1 MAATAMISEQD
12 LLARFERVVRQRDG
26 DFMVTCPG
34 HEDGRPS
41 LHVTLK
47 PDHWDLH
54 CFAGCDCHAARDAA
68 GLTNADLGWT
78 NGNGNGNGRREV
90 EAYTYVDEHG
100 HPLYEVVRFAPKDFR
115 QRKPDGGWG
124 VKGVRRVLYRL
135 PKILEAVTASKRVW
149 IVEGERDVHAMEN
162 AGQVATCNPAGAGK
176 WRDEYSEVLAGA
188 HVVIVADNDPA
199 GEKHALTVKAS
210 VEKHARKVSIVKA
223 GKGKDARDHLAAGL
237 EPREFVP
244 WTPAGS
250 SDAKP
255 ATLRNPNP
263 GDATPVRWA
272 WEGRIPIGRTSL
284 VVGSEGVGK
293 GTVIAWLAS
302 NLSRGQLAG
311 NLHGAPADVLI
322 VGDEDALED
331 VWTPRLY
338 AAGAEWRHI
347 WFPPEDCA
355 ELDLTSPADIERLRS
370 WVREHRVR
378 VVFFD
383 ALLDH
388 IGGTTVD
395 EYKPKAVR
403 NALRPLRRLALE
415 EGFAAVGSM
424 HPRKGNA
431 GSFRDL
437 LAGSHQFNAIS
448 RSSLLLAEHPDD
460 DTRRVLIRGKG
471 NLAGGVKAL
480 EFRIRSHAFELNGH
494 DFDMPHAVDWEESDL
509 KVADCLPG
517 RGGAREGAGRPRD
530 DDKRDAVE
538 AALTET
544 PQSERAIAKATDIP
558 KTTVRRIL
566 EEFADDFTA
575 TKLDAGWVVHIR
587 SVPNNGPPLDT
598 LENGSTKPNPVVQ
611 NVSGD
616 KALDGVSDHPN
627 EDRVCHCREWTPRM
641 PDDTCQKCAGVKR

>member
-1 MAATAMISEQD
+1 MISEQD
-12 LLARFERVVRQRDG
+12 LLARFERVLRQREG
-26 DFMVTCPG
+26 DFMVACPA

-41 LHVTLK
+41 LHITLRD
-47 PDHWDLH
+47 DHWGLH

-68 GLTNADLGWT
+68 GLTNTDLGWT
-78 NGNGNGNGRREV
+78 NANGRREV
-90 EAYTYVDEHG
+90 EAYTYTDEQG
-100 HPLYEVVRFAPKDFR
+100 APLYEVVRFDPKDFR
-115 QRKPDGGWG
+115 QRRPDGSWG

-135 PKILEAVTASKRVW
+135 PAVLAAVGAGKRVW
-149 IVEGERDVHAMEN
+149 IVEGEKDVHAMER
-162 AGQVATCNPAGAGK
+162 AGVVATCNPAGAGK
-176 WRDEYSEVLAGA
+176 WRDEYSATLAGA
-188 HVVIVADNDPA
+188 HVVVVADDDEP
-199 GEKHALTVKAS
+199 GEKHALAIKAS
-210 VEKHARKVSIVKA
+210 VEPHARKVSIVKPA
-223 GKGKDARDHLAAGL
+223 EGKDARDHLSAGL
-237 EPREFVP
+237 ALRAFVP
-244 WTPAGS
+244 WTPTGS

-255 ATLRNPNP
+255 GTLRNPNP
-263 GDATPVRWA
+263 GDATPVQWA

-293 GTVIAWLAS
+293 GTVITWLAS
-302 NLSRGQLAG
+302 NLSRGTLAG
-311 NLHGAPADVLI
+311 NLHGTPADVLI

-338 AAGAEWRHI
+338 AAGAEWRHV

-355 ELDLTSPADIERLRS
+355 ELDLTNPPDIERLRG
-370 WVREHRVR
+370 WVRKHRVR
-378 VVFFD
+378 VVIFD

-415 EGFAAVGSM
+415 ESFAAVGSM

-431 GSFRDL
+431 GAFRDL
-437 LAGSHQFNAIS
+437 VAGSHQFNAIS

-517 RGGAREGAGRPRD
+517 RGAGAGRPRD
-530 DDKRDAVE
+530 EDKREAVE
-538 AALTET
+538 AVLTST
-544 PQSERAIAKATDIP
+544 PQSVRSIAEAAGVPKSTVQDI
-558 KTTVRRIL
+558 L
-566 EEFADDFTA
+566 AELAEDGDAS
-575 TKLDAGWVVHIR
+575 KLDDGWVSGNYR
-587 SVPNNGPPLDT
+587 PPNSRTPQDAS
-598 LENGSTKPNPVVQ
+598 ENGSTKPNPVSE
-611 NVSGD
+611 NVSGGE
-616 KALDGVSDHPN
+616 APHGVSGHPN
-627 EDRVCHCREWTPRM
+627 GGSPKCSCVAPADLAADGRCGRCWGWPR
-641 PDDTCQKCAGVKR
+641 